1 MNAWPYL
8 GSFSWSRE
16 SLSFTCSIRR
26 VGPRRNKNPEI
37 TALPLPPIGSS
48 RISFLGYCWNR
59 CRLQKRR
66 ALNLWVPPGLAE
78 AVETA
83 PSESSS

>member
-1 MNAWPYL
+1 MLGRTSDRLVGAGRASRLPAVSGELDPVGIKTLKSQPSPY
-8 GSFSWSRE
+8 
-16 SLSFTCSIRR
+16 
-26 VGPRRNKNPEI
+26 
-37 TALPLPPIGSS
+37 PPIGSS

-59 CRLQKRR
+59 CRLQKRG